1 MIHSF
6 ILVILISQR
15 INHYYLIPFNPSKHK
30 KKRRPNPAV
39 GGGHNTFQNKNGLGG
54 PIEMKVCAFER
65 GDQGASL
72 EKRMKSFGDVV
83 ADFW

>member
-1 MIHSF
+1 MK
-6 ILVILISQR
+6 
-15 INHYYLIPFNPSKHK
+15 YLRGKEAASKSSS
-30 KKRRPNPAV
+30 R
-39 GGGHNTFQNKNGLGG
+39 GGVNTFQNKNGLGG